1 MKIWVWAKLRS
12 SVQAQSSAGW
22 ALQALWASAAG
33 GQKSVIPGAAP
44 GKTGLAVLAVQ
55 GLICAMYRGHPSV
68 SEPDQ
73 PSHVHRA
80 CLGDYSIFFFFIDS
94 IVKMVI
100 NHL

>member
-1 MKIWVWAKLRS
+1 M
-12 SVQAQSSAGW
+12 QAQSSAGW